1 MITYD
6 LLAWQERLNTDDRT
20 IGGLFYLMNEALPD
34 IRFMD
39 ALVYL
44 LQALSQI
51 KLKLTSQ
58 LNNIIAQFIAQLPVP
73 VQKALNSTV

>member
-1 MITYD
+1 MRLYCRNYD

-20 IGGLFYLMNEALPD
+20 IGGLFYIMNEALPD

-44 LQALSQI
+44 LQELGQV
-51 KLKLTSQ
+51 KLTLSSQ
-58 LNNIIAQFIAQLPVP
+58 LNRIISSL
-73 VQKALNSTV
+73 LNCQ

>member
-20 IGGLFYLMNEALPD
+20 IGGLFYIMNEALPD

-44 LQALSQI
+44 LRELDQV
-51 KLKLTSQ
+51 KLTLASQ
-58 LNNIIAQFIAQLPVP
+58 LNDIIAQFIIQLL
-73 VQKALNSTV
+73 KLES